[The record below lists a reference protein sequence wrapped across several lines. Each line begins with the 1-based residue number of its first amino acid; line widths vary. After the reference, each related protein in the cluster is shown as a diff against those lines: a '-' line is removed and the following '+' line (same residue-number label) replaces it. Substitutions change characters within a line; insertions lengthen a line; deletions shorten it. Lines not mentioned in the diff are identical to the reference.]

1 MKAKKE
7 TKSPTPAS
15 GQGGTLTS
23 EADEDEDLEDEEA
36 DLDEDDFHG
45 KHGLVSNDVMSK
57 QSASAHLMHHSKA
70 QHTFSPL
77 QILSWNKS

>member
-15 GQGGTLTS
+15 GQGGHLTS

-36 DLDEDDFHG
+36 DVDDDDFG
-45 KHGLVSNDVMSK
+45 KHLSDDLLSK
-57 QSASAHLMHHSKA
+57 PTTSAHLAHGGGK
-70 QHTFSPL
+70 HTNFSPMHAV
-77 QILSWNKS
+77 LSSSL